1 MPRRHETLV
10 ASKPT
15 LALALGGKGANQAV
29 AAARLGSA
37 ARFMGRLGGDAHG
50 GWLREALRSN
60 GVGDWSSVSSGASG
74 QGMVMLDREGG
85 ASSVV
90 VSGANG
96 EPGRSFG
103 GGFHWK

>member
-15 LALALGGKGANQAV
+15 LDLALGGKGANQAV

-37 ARFMGRLGGDAHG
+37 ARFMGRLGDDTRGA
-50 GWLREALRSN
+50 WLRTALSAN
-60 GVGDWSSVSSGASG
+60 GVSDWSTVSGLPSG
-74 QGMVMLDREGG
+74 QGMVMLDLEGG

-90 VSGANG
+90 VSGANS
-96 EPGRSFG
+96 EP
-103 GGFHWK
+103 